1 MQNSSMKI
9 GFIGAGR
16 MATTLALGLAQCG
29 YHISAIASRTHQSAQ
44 LLAETIQ
51 GCQAKEDS
59 LDIVRNCDFVF
70 ITTPDDSI
78 EAVVDQ
84 IHWREGISVVHCSG
98 AKTSDILEKAKNDG
112 AHTASFHPMQTF
124 PKTRGGDNKLSGVS
138 FAIEGD
144 TLVLNKLK
152 DMASNLGGWSV
163 EVSPEHRAIY
173 HLSGFLACGAVTTL
187 INQASGLW
195 EILGYK
201 REYGLKVLLPLLKST
216 VSSIENHGIA
226 DSLTGPISRG
236 DIGTVEKHIQALQ
249 QNAKSILPLY
259 KSLASGA
266 LTVASQRNDIDQTSE
281 KALRTLLDDHI

>member
-1 MQNSSMKI
+1 MQNSAMKI

-16 MATTLALGLAQCG
+16 IATTLALGLAECG
-29 YHISAIASRTHQSAQ
+29 YHIAAITSRTHQSAQ

-51 GCQAKEDS
+51 GCQAKEDY
-59 LDIVRNCDFVF
+59 LDIVRHCDFVF

-78 EAVVDQ
+78 EAVVEQ
-84 IHWREGISVVHCSG
+84 IHWREGMSVVHCSG
-98 AKTSDILEKAKNDG
+98 AKTSDILKKAKNDG
-112 AHTASFHPMQTF
+112 ARTGSFHPMQTF
-124 PKTRGGDNKLSGVS
+124 PKTSSGDNELSGVS
-138 FAIEGD
+138 FALEGD
-144 TLVLNKLK
+144 SPVLNQLK

-216 VSSIENHGIA
+216 VSSIENYGIA

-236 DIGTVEKHIQALQ
+236 DISTVEKHIEALQ
-249 QNAKSILPLY
+249 ENAKSILPLY
-259 KSLASGA
+259 KSLAYGA
-266 LTVASQRNDIDQTSE
+266 LAIASQSNDINQSS
-281 KALRTLLDDHI
+281 KKSLMTLLDDHI